1 MDYDQDK
8 VDEMVLAL
16 MCLTIHDVDEYGARA
31 WKSFDWD
38 AMDRLHALG
47 YIADPKNK
55 AKSVVPSAEGLER
68 ARTLF
73 ERYFGARE
81 K

>member
-1 MDYDQDK
+1 
-8 VDEMVLAL
+8 MVLAL
-16 MCLTIHDVDEYGARA
+16 MYLTIHDVDEWGARA
-31 WKSFDWD
+31 WRSFDWD
-38 AMDRLHALG
+38 AMDRLHARG

-55 AKSVVPSAEGLER
+55 AKSVVLSAEGLER

-73 ERYFGARE
+73 ERYCGAKE